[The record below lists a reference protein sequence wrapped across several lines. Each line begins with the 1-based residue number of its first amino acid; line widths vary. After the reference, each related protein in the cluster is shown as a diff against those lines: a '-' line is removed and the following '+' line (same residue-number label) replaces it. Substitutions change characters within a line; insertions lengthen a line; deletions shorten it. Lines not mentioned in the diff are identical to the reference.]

1 MHKFIKEML
10 ECPSCHG
17 DLSWDI
23 KDETNERIVNATII
37 CDKCGADYE
46 VRDEIAVFLT
56 S

>member
-1 MHKFIKEML
+1 MHKFIKDML

-17 DLSWDI
+17 ELNWDI

-46 VRDEIAVFLT
+46 VRNTAISSLT